1 LHAGYATLTVMKL
14 IIMYRS
20 RSDHGRQVEEFIRE
34 FKERYEAP
42 RVEVLDVDSREGVAM
57 ASLYDIM
64 QYPAI
69 LATRNDGSVMNTWQG
84 RDLPLLDEVA
94 YYAMA

>member
-1 LHAGYATLTVMKL
+1 MKL

-42 RVEVLDVDSREGVAM
+42 QVEIVDVDSREGVAL
-57 ASLYDIM
+57 AGLYDIV

-69 LATRNDGSVMNTWQG
+69 LATRNDGSVLNTWQG
-84 RDLPLLDEVA
+84 ADLPLMDEVA
-94 YYAMA
+94 YYASS